1 MDIDQHKAQL
11 IKQLDDSRASTVEAL
26 NDVDPQQVVYTEA
39 GWRVKDI
46 IAHLTAWEAEVVL
59 SIQAYN
65 RGGEYAIPGYVSDDA
80 YNEVM
85 FRRYQNDSTTQIWA
99 DWEFARSKFKA
110 AIQALPPERFD
121 GQIMCPWKK
130 TSGIDGIV
138 RDMINH
144 EAEHL
149 HDIINR

>member
-65 RGGEYAIPGYVSDDA
+65 RGA
-80 YNEVM
+80 NMLFRVM
-85 FRRYQNDSTTQIWA
+85 SRTTLIT
-99 DWEFARSKFKA
+99 K
-110 AIQALPPERFD
+110 
-121 GQIMCPWKK
+121 
-130 TSGIDGIV
+130 
-138 RDMINH
+138 
-144 EAEHL
+144 
-149 HDIINR
+149 